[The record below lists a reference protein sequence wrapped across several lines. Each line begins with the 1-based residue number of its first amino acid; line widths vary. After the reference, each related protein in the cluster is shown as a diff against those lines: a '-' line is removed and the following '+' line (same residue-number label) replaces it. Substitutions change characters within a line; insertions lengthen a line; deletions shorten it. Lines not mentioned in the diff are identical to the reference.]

1 MKTFKLLLLIVV
13 LLTTTL
19 LMVEGVKVNLLAQPT
34 VVSSASAPEQTP
46 FSPSVRL
53 R

>member
-13 LLTTTL
+13 LLTTTW
-19 LMVEGVKVNLLAQPT
+19 LMVEGAKVNLFTQPT
-34 VVSSASAPEQTP
+34 VVSSASAGDQAT
-46 FSPSVRL
+46 SATTVRL